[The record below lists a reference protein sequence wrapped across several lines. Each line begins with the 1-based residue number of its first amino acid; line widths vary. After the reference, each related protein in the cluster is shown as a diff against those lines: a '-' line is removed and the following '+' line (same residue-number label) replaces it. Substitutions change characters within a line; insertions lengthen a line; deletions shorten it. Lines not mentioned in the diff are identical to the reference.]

1 MSTIIDKTRETH
13 PSYGVIEMTR
23 IGGCTPRLVGS
34 VADVHHTAIRIA
46 LYRGRRAEAAFGD
59 GDHWMAA
66 GAPLAVVEMSL
77 LQWAELITLTGMGV
91 QTPCTLVEVAGETQP
106 HPPEHD
112 SRMERVI
119 QESRAELFE
128 GPDASD
134 AARAELRALQAEIDA
149 LKIPKAAKRA
159 MSDRLQA
166 AQSALRAPSIV
177 AHVAVERMARHL
189 ETAATEARIQARA
202 SNEPAGHAGNAI
214 DGAAAEVRR
223 MLPARAED

>member
-1 MSTIIDKTRETH
+1 MSTVVDKTRGTH

-23 IGGCTPRLVGS
+23 IGGCTPRLVGA

-46 LYRGRRAEAAFGD
+46 LHRGRRTKAALSD
-59 GDHWMAA
+59 GDHWMTT

-91 QTPCTLVEVAGETQP
+91 QTPCTLVEIAGETQP
-106 HPPEHD
+106 HPPKHD

-119 QESRAELFE
+119 QESRAELFD
-128 GPDASD
+128 GADASD
-134 AARAELRALQAEIDA
+134 TAREELRALQAEIDA

-159 MSDRLQA
+159 LGDRLQA
-166 AQSALRAPSIV
+166 AQSALRGPAIV

-214 DGAAAEVRR
+214 DTAAATARR
-223 MLPARAED
+223 MLPAGSED